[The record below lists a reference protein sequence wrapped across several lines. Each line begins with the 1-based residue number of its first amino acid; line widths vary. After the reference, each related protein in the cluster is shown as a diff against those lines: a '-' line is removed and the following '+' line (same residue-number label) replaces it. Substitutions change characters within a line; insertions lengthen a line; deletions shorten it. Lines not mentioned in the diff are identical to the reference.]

1 MTACFKRLKSNET
14 RSPFN
19 YFPLL
24 LKREIHTFRNFKI
37 YKKKNVN
44 LLLLLIYY
52 FKKHNMV
59 KHYEMTKM
67 NLEMNENT
75 NQKIDRSR

>member
-1 MTACFKRLKSNET
+1 MKGLSPTKQGAHSIIFHYYLKGRFIISAISKYE
-14 RSPFN
+14 
-19 YFPLL
+19 
-24 LKREIHTFRNFKI
+24 
-37 YKKKNVN
+37 KKNVN

-59 KHYEMTKM
+59 KHYEMTKV